1 MAGRQTANALHIRT
15 HRDSLIPLA
24 LSLSRALFVPGLF
37 PLSSLPSLRRNL
49 RPFDRHDWY
58 VNRCGKEVKYVID
71 YYSFEQADPE
81 TGETSIDYFIDARP
95 APTLSG
101 MYDRARLAFGKW
113 KRGEKIW

>member
-1 MAGRQTANALHIRT
+1 MSPRTRTAAH
-15 HRDSLIPLA
+15 SPC
-24 LSLSRALFVPGLF
+24 PLF
-37 PLSSLPSLRRNL
+37 PFLARRNL

-95 APTLSG
+95 APTISG

-113 KRGEKIW
+113 RRGEKIW

>member
-1 MAGRQTANALHIRT
+1 MGGQCADVTPTARADGEERCESTRT
-15 HRDSLIPLA
+15 HRGS
-24 LSLSRALFVPGLF
+24 LSLPC
-37 PLSSLPSLRRNL
+37 LSFLARRNL